1 MTKIY
6 TKTGDAGETSLFGGE
21 RVAKNHPNIEAFGSV
36 DELNA
41 HLGLYQ
47 SKSEHPDL
55 SGLISSIQ
63 PTLFTIGSHLATPA
77 TARKAAKILPPL
89 EPLLVLELENA
100 IDTLET
106 ELEPLTAFV
115 LPGGTTASA
124 LLQVARAVCRRAERG
139 VVELGVEDPDQ
150 AHPAALIYLNRLSDL
165 LFVMAR
171 VENRRA
177 GIKEPVWTPKRPKT
191 SD

>member
-6 TKTGDAGETSLFGGE
+6 TKTGDTGQTSLFGGE

-47 SKSEHPDL
+47 SKTAHQDL
-55 SGLISSIQ
+55 SAVISTIQ
-63 PTLFTIGSHLATPA
+63 PSLFTVGSHLATPP
-77 TARKAAKILPPL
+77 TARKAAEILPPL
-89 EPLLVLELENA
+89 DPLLVVELENA
-100 IDTLET
+100 IDKLET
-106 ELEPLTAFV
+106 ELEPLTAFI

-139 VVELGVEDPDQ
+139 VVRLGTEDPDQ
-150 AHPAALIYLNRLSDL
+150 THPTALMYLNRLSDL

-177 GIKEPVWTPKRPKT
+177 GIKESLWTPERPKT
-191 SD
+191 SG